1 MNTTY
6 HWRAYTSNLLS
17 IEFFSLIK
25 RHLIKDGVFAFNTTA
40 SPDAFKTATL
50 KFKHAYVFKNFVVAA
65 EFDWL
70 KKLTKAVSYK
80 ILANLKLN
88 NHPLF
93 PEDKSSIIHEYLH
106 PSINTIE
113 DIEAKLKPIREP
125 EIITDQNLLTEY
137 KYGRDL

>member
-1 MNTTY
+1 M
-6 HWRAYTSNLLS
+6 
-17 IEFFSLIK
+17 
-25 RHLIKDGVFAFNTTA
+25 
-40 SPDAFKTATL
+40 
-50 KFKHAYVFKNFVVAA
+50 AA
-65 EFDWL
+65 EFDWR

-113 DIEAKLKPIREP
+113 DIEAKLKSIREP
-125 EIITDQNLLTEY
+125 EIITDQNLLTEH
-137 KYGRDL
+137 KYGQDL